1 METTIEKQDAI
12 LGQWVVGHVISV
24 TDGVFTVKSGTI
36 FASGHRAVGCLV
48 EPQAHDVVACVR
60 VAPEELWII
69 SILSREANV
78 PNVINM
84 QGETRIQIKH
94 GNLNIDSES
103 LVISANCLQVA
114 GKEASIG
121 IEDMTFISRDFKV
134 TSGSLKIVTS
144 FFSTVAQRMTQ
155 YCKSYF
161 RNTDGMDKVAATHIE
176 LQAKQLMRCDA
187 ENTLVTGKNLVK
199 ARGAQIH
206 FG

>member
-1 METTIEKQDAI
+1 MDAIIEKQGAI

-24 TDGVFTVKSGTI
+24 DDGVITVKSG
-36 FASGHRAVGCLV
+36 AVVGAARRAIGCLV
-48 EPQAHDVVACVR
+48 EPQESDVVACVR
-60 VAPEELWII
+60 VAPEEFWVV
-69 SILSREANV
+69 SILSREADV
-78 PNVINM
+78 PTVIEVK
-84 QGETRIQIKH
+84 GDTRIRIKE
-94 GNLNIDSES
+94 GNLNIDSDS
-103 LVISANCLQVA
+103 LVLNARGYEVVGKDAN
-114 GKEASIG
+114 IG
-121 IEDMTFISRDFKV
+121 IEDMTFVSKDFKI
-134 TSGSLKIVTS
+134 TSASLKIVTS
-144 FFSTVAQRMTQ
+144 LFSTVAQRMTQ